1 MKASDLRKLD
11 KEELVAKETEL
22 AQELFNLKFQL
33 HTGHLEN
40 NARIDSVRKTIAR
53 VKTILHEAA

>member
-1 MKASDLRKLD
+1 MKASELRKLD
-11 KEELVAKETEL
+11 RNELMTKEPEL

-40 NARIDSVRKTIAR
+40 SSRIDNVRKTIAR
-53 VKTILHEAA
+53 VKTILHETI